1 MEAWK
6 EYEQILCDVFMSMC
20 GLSKRLELVKE
31 GENEIDEVNSTFSVG
46 VLASFP
52 GSVHSLAQKL
62 SADIESNWKILSQQ
76 LFPFLLLLNLEHPL
90 MQL

>member
-1 MEAWK
+1 MESWK
-6 EYEQILCDVFMSMC
+6 EYEQILCDAFMSMC
-20 GLSKRLELVKE
+20 GLSKRLELVKD
-31 GENEIDEVNSTFSVG
+31 GENEMDEVNSTFSVG

-62 SADIESNWKILSQQ
+62 STDIESNWKIISQQ
-76 LFPFLLLLNLEHPL
+76 LYPFLLLLNLEHPL